1 MKAKPVDP
9 YGISKVAAEEVLKN
23 LCELNNIEYVI
34 AVPHNI
40 IGPKQIYTDPY
51 RNVVS
56 IFLNRMMQGKA
67 PIVYGDGEQRRCFS
81 YIDDCLSCMIPML
94 DQENLNKQIIN
105 VGPDEEFVTVNKV
118 VEICSNI
125 TGSNLEPIHIA
136 DRPQEVKHATCSADK
151 ARKLL
156 NYETKVSLNEGIKQ
170 TYEYI
175 KKRGTKDFDYRLSI
189 EIDNDLTPK
198 TWKNKEI

>member
-1 MKAKPVDP
+1 M
-9 YGISKVAAEEVLKN
+9 
-23 LCELNNIEYVI
+23 
-34 AVPHNI
+34 
-40 IGPKQIYTDPY
+40 
-51 RNVVS
+51 
-56 IFLNRMMQGKA
+56 
-67 PIVYGDGEQRRCFS
+67 
-81 YIDDCLSCMIPML
+81 
-94 DQENLNKQIIN
+94 
-105 VGPDEEFVTVNKV
+105 
-118 VEICSNI
+118 
-125 TGSNLEPIHIA
+125 A

-156 NYETKVSLNEGIKQ
+156 NYETKVNLNEGIKE